1 MPTRPAPLPDEWSE
15 PMNALVDAVRAAAT
29 TDLPVAERLAR
40 QDLVPPATTGYK
52 APRLTRLA
60 GMYAAAAVRAQL
72 ERADVDARTVWDAAI
87 LEHVTPEVITRWDLD
102 ERLTAAL
109 ALRATFKDLDDPEL
123 ERTATIRRLASWLL
137 QTSGAELP
145 RVTARLCQHVLDTGS
160 HTAALPSLWSAVHEP
175 RAAKTAV
182 PGDGAPGTT

>member
-1 MPTRPAPLPDEWSE
+1 MPTRPAPLPDEWSD
-15 PMNALVDAVRAAAT
+15 PMNALVDAVRDAAA
-29 TDLPVAERLAR
+29 TDLPVDERLAR

-87 LEHVTPEVITRWDLD
+87 LQHVTPEVITRWDLD

-175 RAAKTAV
+175 RAAQTAV
-182 PGDGAPGTT
+182 PSDGAPGTT

>member
-1 MPTRPAPLPDEWSE
+1 
-15 PMNALVDAVRAAAT
+15 MNALVDAVRDAAA
-29 TDLPVAERLAR
+29 TDLPVDERLAR

-72 ERADVDARTVWDAAI
+72 ERADVDARTVWDDAI
-87 LEHVTPEVITRWDLD
+87 LEHVTPEVVTGWDLD

-175 RAAKTAV
+175 RAAQTAV
-182 PGDGAPGTT
+182 PSDGAPGTT